1 MGLILQF
8 AGFSHVCK
16 METSL
21 LVPYCMIL
29 NFKARIV
36 IFDKLFSLT
45 LWCLKYVTSDI
56 DARPMCLNRR
66 RTLVADEPTERMAKD
81 NNKFPA
87 RIGVPGMSAW
97 LYQRFSGFRHFPLL
111 HFVFISSKEPIC
123 LDETA
128 GLSDLQE
135 GQNANKRSS

>member
-1 MGLILQF
+1 
-8 AGFSHVCK
+8 

-29 NFKARIV
+29 NFEARIV

-45 LWCLKYVTSDI
+45 LWCLKYVTRDI

-87 RIGVPGMSAW
+87 GIRVPGMSGW

-111 HFVFISSKEPIC
+111 HFVCISRKERIF

-128 GLSDLQE
+128 GLSDCKKGKMQTR
-135 GQNANKRSS
+135 GAVGK